1 MTTKTLGRYIVADP
15 AICHGQ
21 PAFRGTRILLSDF
34 LEQLANGMTWE
45 AIIEEWHGQ
54 LTKEAIA
61 EGVRLAHQAL
71 QTHASARSALKSAT
85 RA

>member
-1 MTTKTLGRYIVADP
+1 MAAKMLGRYIVADP

-21 PAFRGTRILLSDF
+21 PAFRGTRILLSDV

-54 LTKEAIA
+54 LTKESIA
-61 EGVRLAHQAL
+61 EAIRLAHQAL
-71 QTHASARSALKSAT
+71 QTHTKELVAQSVDG
-85 RA
+85 